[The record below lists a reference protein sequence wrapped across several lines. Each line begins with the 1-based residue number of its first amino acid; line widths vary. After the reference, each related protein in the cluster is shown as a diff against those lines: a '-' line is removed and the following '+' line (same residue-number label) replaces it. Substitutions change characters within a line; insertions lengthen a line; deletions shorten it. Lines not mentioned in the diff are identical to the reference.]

1 MSASRVAAA
10 FATLVALFVTSTRVG
25 AMSDETADRA
35 ALAAVS
41 TADHASAQVVDH
53 RDLTAAFGTRSDW
66 TLVVVANAL
75 DDSRVTQSDD
85 AYDRPISICLVRG
98 TIPDCSQEKFRA
110 WYRSRDPAYA
120 NQKHLFFEYFK
131 SRVVHTGDGRALLNL
146 ELCTQ
151 HAFNGDCGVST
162 FLLAYDRPN
171 DRFRVVLGSVVGR
184 NNNQETRFIDHG
196 PLRGAVVVAEPT
208 VRAPFVYSI
217 EVHRPA
223 ADGTY
228 RLALQ
233 YRGRTGYEDGN
244 PLPVIDSEM
253 PTILSHFGVW
263 KPGDP
268 PPMPPALPEGCSRVQ
283 VRRGVEWCA
292 PR

>member
-1 MSASRVAAA
+1 MPAIRVVAALA
-10 FATLVALFVTSTRVG
+10 SLVALFVTSTRVG
-25 AMSDETADRA
+25 ATSDDPADHA

-41 TADHASAQVVDH
+41 AVDHASAQVVDH
-53 RDLTAAFGTRSDW
+53 RNLTAAFGTRSDW
-66 TLVVVANAL
+66 TLVVVGRAL
-75 DDSRVTQSDD
+75 EDSRVTQADD
-85 AYDRPISICLVRG
+85 ADDHPISICLVRE
-98 TIPDCSQEKFRA
+98 TAPDCSQDKFRA
-110 WYRSRDPAYA
+110 WYRSRDPVYA
-120 NQKHLFFEYFK
+120 NQNHLFFEYFK
-131 SRVVHTGDGRALLNL
+131 SRVVHPGEGRALLNL

-162 FLLAYDRPN
+162 FLLAYDRRN

-184 NNNQETRFIDHG
+184 NNNQETRYIDHG

-253 PTILSHFGVW
+253 PTILSHFGVR

-268 PPMPPALPEGCSRVQ
+268 PPMPPVLPEGCSRLQ